1 MFLDS
6 MIDYKSE
13 DPDIAMGNRKCCKS
27 IIKTTIVLQEK
38 YSELQHLCAS
48 LSIGQSK
55 QQWPTKRDDF
65 FSTPHNGIVHGVR
78 KLANYTTR

>member
-27 IIKTTIVLQEK
+27 VIKTTIVLQEN

-55 QQWPTKRDDF
+55 QQ
-65 FSTPHNGIVHGVR
+65 
-78 KLANYTTR
+78 